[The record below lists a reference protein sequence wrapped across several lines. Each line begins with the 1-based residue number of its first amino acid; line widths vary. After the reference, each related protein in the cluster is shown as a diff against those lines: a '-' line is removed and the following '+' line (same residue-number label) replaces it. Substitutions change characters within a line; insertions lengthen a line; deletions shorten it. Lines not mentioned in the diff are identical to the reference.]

1 MATAG
6 GLLDPELVVLTGQ
19 LAPDLGP
26 VVAVV
31 ERQLP
36 LMLDA
41 PVPRVATS
49 LLGPDAV
56 ALGAAQQALD
66 HVHEHAL
73 DLVLPAGGA
82 PA

>member
-1 MATAG
+1 
-6 GLLDPELVVLTGQ
+6 
-19 LAPDLGP
+19 
-26 VVAVV
+26 
-31 ERQLP
+31 
-36 LMLDA
+36 
-41 PVPRVATS
+41 VPRVATS